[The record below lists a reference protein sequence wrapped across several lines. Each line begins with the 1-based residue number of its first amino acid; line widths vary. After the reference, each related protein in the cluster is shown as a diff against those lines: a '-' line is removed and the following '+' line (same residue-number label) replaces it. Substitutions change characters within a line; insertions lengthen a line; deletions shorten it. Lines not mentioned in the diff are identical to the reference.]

1 LGSIHNIGIIKRVIG
16 LLKVLTIPFILLTVL
31 ISTYSSASTL
41 NSSTIGIVSQ
51 LGYVRGLLSQIGPLL
66 SAVLFILAGI
76 FYAVG
81 QLMTPEKKA
90 SFHTTAINLI
100 IGAIIVAVL
109 SFTSTTLATA
119 STHFLSNSTLK

>member
-1 LGSIHNIGIIKRVIG
+1 MGSIHNIGIIKRVIG

>member
-1 LGSIHNIGIIKRVIG
+1 MVLIHKIDRIKNYISF
-16 LLKVLTIPFILLTVL
+16 LKVVTIPFILLTLL
-31 ISTYSSASTL
+31 ISTYSNASPA
-41 NSSTIGIVSQ
+41 NNSTIGVVSQ
-51 LGYVRGLLSQIGPLL
+51 LGYVKSLLSQIGPIL

-76 FYAVG
+76 FYAIG